1 MLAAERFNERPDFV
15 TARFQGS
22 WQTSFAKVAL
32 ERGIQDF
39 RSATMISLSKGIG
52 PGNRQGNAKNLI
64 IRQQMH
70 DWTGRPR
77 RRRITGT
84 HKASQ

>member
-52 PGNRQGNAKNLI
+52 PGC
-64 IRQQMH
+64 
-70 DWTGRPR
+70 
-77 RRRITGT
+77 
-84 HKASQ
+84 